1 MQIGTVGS
9 KSTQTRMIGIRAT
22 VYPCNSKLVSTI
34 VYPLHNSCI
43 IHIVLQFKLAIAQND
58 TALTASTLYSVVISL
73 WLDCI
78 SGQWRP
84 SPIMYK
90 PADYVSQNKYISVL
104 IERLALKWRRPRRCA
119 IKMQGENFFIIT
131 YMYMRPRVPFQCTG
145 GPVFD
150 SWWLPGVF
158 NVDEMKDLWCSST
171 AWPLSTQVWMEKSMV
186 L

>member
-1 MQIGTVGS
+1 ML
-9 KSTQTRMIGIRAT
+9 GIRAT

-43 IHIVLQFKLAIAQND
+43 IHIVLQFKLAITQND

-78 SGQWRP
+78 SGQWRS

-104 IERLALKWRRPRRCA
+104 IERLALKWRRPWRCA
-119 IKMQGENFFIIT
+119 IKMQGETPLLLHTCTWGPGFDTHVQEALCSIPGGCLGFL
-131 YMYMRPRVPFQCTG
+131 MLMRWRISDALVQLDCYQHRCE
-145 GPVFD
+145 
-150 SWWLPGVF
+150 W
-158 NVDEMKDLWCSST
+158 KDLWCSST
-171 AWPLSTQVWMEKSMV
+171 VRLLSAYMYM
-186 L
+186 